1 MPPKRRTSA
10 PKSPPAEEPTAARNS
25 ESELFVGQGNNE
37 HDESEE
43 TTSYV
48 LFYNTTFSAHR
59 VSPLYLGNEPLTEG
73 RLRILSQRLRDRL
86 VGDVV
91 RGVEV
96 RLISDG
102 EGSVLARAGSLEK
115 VEMEWVSVASVL
127 ALSRSNLEAL
137 SKGGNVENLREKK
150 ALHITLRYELA
161 FCTAL
166 LLPSFGRGAEKRP
179 EAEKTKFTI
188 GVNSGEDEMDWE
200 PTDGQTQFL
209 DLPLMLM
216 RMPPPLKAVV
226 ADFLATTFD
235 CRVSPMRLG
244 TRSLIGSWES
254 WIQSAGVPT
263 EGPLAKDMV
272 LTLGFHVPTPESDSK
287 EDSEDHTLGL
297 KTIDIIIPGT
307 ELSKFVSA
315 GQHLSSQPQ
324 PPLTDWGW
332 ESDLKKRRELAGR
345 LYEEGWGW
353 RADKKQPFTEALG
366 AYMSEHLAVNLFH
379 PGVRVVKIACGGFS
393 MSESRLKV
401 FAPVD
406 SQDGESGVAKHKSAV
421 LELLGALVEKSRV
434 LMLGG

>member
-1 MPPKRRTSA
+1 MPPKRRA
-10 PKSPPAEEPTAARNS
+10 PAPEFPFSEEPTPARNP
-25 ESELFVGQGNNE
+25 EAELFVGQDNNE
-37 HDESEE
+37 DDGSGEI
-43 TTSYV
+43 TSYV
-48 LFYNTTFSAHR
+48 PFYNTTFSAHR

-73 RLRILSQRLRDRL
+73 RLQILSQRLRDRL

-96 RLISDG
+96 GLILNG
-102 EGSVLARAGSLEK
+102 EGPALARAGSLEK

-150 ALHITLRYELA
+150 ALHIMLRYELA
-161 FCTAL
+161 SCTAL
-166 LLPSFGRGAEKRP
+166 LLPPFGRGADKKP

-188 GVNSGEDEMDWE
+188 SVSNGADEMDWE
-200 PTDGQTQFL
+200 PADGQTQFL

-216 RMPPPLKAVV
+216 RMPPALKAVI

-254 WIQSAGVPT
+254 WIRSAGVPT
-263 EGPLAKDMV
+263 EGPLVKDMV
-272 LTLGFHVPTPESDSK
+272 LTLGFHVSTPESDSK

-315 GQHLSSQPQ
+315 GQQLSKPQ
-324 PPLTDWGW
+324 APSTDWGW

-345 LYEEGWGW
+345 LYEEGWEW
-353 RADKKQPFTEALG
+353 RSDKKQPFTEALG
-366 AYMSEHLAVNLFH
+366 AYMNDHLALNLFH
-379 PGVRVVKIACGGFS
+379 PGVRVVKIACGGFA

-401 FAPVD
+401 FPPVD
-406 SQDGESGVAKHKSAV
+406 SQDGEISVVKHKSAV
-421 LELLGALVEKSRV
+421 LELLWRMVEKSQV